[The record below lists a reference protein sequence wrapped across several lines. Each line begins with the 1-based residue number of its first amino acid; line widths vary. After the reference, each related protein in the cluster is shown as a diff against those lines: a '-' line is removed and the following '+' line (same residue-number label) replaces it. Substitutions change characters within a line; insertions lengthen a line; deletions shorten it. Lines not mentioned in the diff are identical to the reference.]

1 VEFGRKLMDFLK
13 SSEWMVIGQEFIFF
27 RFLAVEKRVLY
38 LGSKIYALY
47 QLTSDAFSDIKPAA
61 GLF

>member
-1 VEFGRKLMDFLK
+1 MDFLK